1 MEPHS
6 NSLPDGFRLL
16 PGESLLQATHI
27 APRRME
33 RIPSSLR
40 EMYRLTKATK
50 EDEVGLKG
58 PAVAALPLETFEQV
72 PDSQNLFNAV
82 FGRDSLRVA
91 IDLVNYYPRLARSTL
106 ETLATSQ
113 GTQFDSDREEEPGR
127 IVHEDRSANDPVAE
141 QLTRDRGW
149 HWPYYGSVDATPEF
163 IRTLHAYCATGDH
176 NAQFLFEE
184 YRNKE
189 GVPKKIHEALTASVT
204 WLLTRMDANDDGLI
218 EYKSTLPHGIENQV
232 WKDSWDA
239 YHHADGTIANH
250 TQGVASI
257 EVQTITHEALLDAA
271 DLYETWLG
279 RIDEAQKFR
288 ERAAYL
294 ARQILSLFWTE
305 DKGGYFV
312 LGTDRD
318 PMGNLRQLKL
328 RTSNMGHVLNSRV
341 IDGADEE
348 HIHKRTA
355 ILRQLESPEMLSV
368 SGIRTLASDE
378 IRYREGAYHN
388 GSVWIW
394 DTHHIAKGAR
404 RHAHNPE
411 FSAFA
416 NELDRRILD
425 VVNTIG
431 GFPEYVRGGDSI
443 AVNGYIID
451 VEDASNHRANRVE
464 QPPQEVQAWTVA
476 AILATKRRRARLG
489 LAI

>member
-1 MEPHS
+1 
-6 NSLPDGFRLL
+6 
-16 PGESLLQATHI
+16 
-27 APRRME
+27 
-33 RIPSSLR
+33 
-40 EMYRLTKATK
+40 MYRLTKATK